1 MPENQ
6 ALSPRGTRLPAAAHS
21 FASPVLDIEPQEF
34 DSFAYLRTYWN
45 IINKR
50 RWTII
55 SFAFVLT
62 LLVAIASFKMTPIYE
77 ATVRL
82 DIEADTLQIQSL
94 NDIFRQ
100 IPADETFIGTQIQVL
115 EGVSLAERTIQQ
127 VGLAKDPKSV
137 EAIKQSGGW
146 FSSRLTSSPDGLVGS
161 FRHSLHVQK
170 VRDSHVVNVSFES
183 ADPNL
188 SAKVA
193 NSLAD
198 NYIEYNFRQ
207 KYDATRQ
214 ASGWMEQQL
223 DELKAKVEQSQQ
235 ALVDYERQNAIIS
248 ISDKE
253 SVVEQRM
260 ADLSRDLTIAQSD
273 RLQKESVYELVRSNE
288 SQVAFVAQNDL
299 LQHLEEKHADL
310 KSQYVDTLQQSG
322 PKHPKAERLQSQVD
336 EIQSL
341 IEGERKRIVE
351 RIRNDY
357 MAALGRERLLAA
369 AVAQEKSE
377 VGALNQLL
385 IQHSLL
391 KRESDTNQQLYD
403 NLLQRLKDATVSA
416 GLRATNI
423 HVIDPAK
430 PPKSPVRPQKPLNIL
445 IGLMVGLV
453 LGLVL
458 AFVKESVDT
467 SIKSIDEAERLANA
481 PALAV
486 IPLAHD
492 MLRQS
497 TPSLPIRSGT
507 LAATQGLA
515 LLNRP
520 SSAMAE
526 SFRTLLT
533 SVVLSTAPQ
542 PPQALLMT
550 SSTAGE
556 GKTVTALNLAIALAQ
571 RGDPTLL
578 IDADLRHPS
587 VGKSLNLVNGKG
599 LASFLTGAHSIEK
612 ALREFPPVP
621 ALRILPAGPKPP
633 NPAQLLSSSA
643 MEAMLL
649 ELRNRFKFVII
660 DSPPVLPVTDAM
672 ILSTF
677 VDGVV
682 FVIGSGTTV
691 RGAVT
696 RSCRILQNVGAKVL
710 GIVLNKV
717 DLRHGEYYGSYG
729 HYYYNYHSDDK
740 EPAANP
746 KVIGPASP
754 TQVKELRA

>member
-1 MPENQ
+1 MSVSR
-6 ALSPRGTRLPAAAHS
+6 AR
-21 FASPVLDIEPQEF
+21 
-34 DSFAYLRTYWN
+34 
-45 IINKR
+45 
-50 RWTII
+50 
-55 SFAFVLT
+55 
-62 LLVAIASFKMTPIYE
+62 TPI
-77 ATVRL
+77 
-82 DIEADTLQIQSL
+82 
-94 NDIFRQ
+94 
-100 IPADETFIGTQIQVL
+100 
-115 EGVSLAERTIQQ
+115 
-127 VGLAKDPKSV
+127 
-137 EAIKQSGGW
+137 
-146 FSSRLTSSPDGLVGS
+146 
-161 FRHSLHVQK
+161 
-170 VRDSHVVNVSFES
+170 
-183 ADPNL
+183 L

-223 DELKAKVEQSQQ
+223 DELKAKVEKSQQ
-235 ALVDYERQNAIIS
+235 ALVDYERQNAIVN

-253 SVVEQRM
+253 SVVEQKM

-299 LQHLEEKHADL
+299 LQHLEEKYADL
-310 KSQYVDTLQQSG
+310 KSQYVDTLEQSG
-322 PKHPKAERLQSQVD
+322 PKHPKVERLQSQVD

-341 IEGERKRIVE
+341 IQGERKRIVE
-351 RIRNDY
+351 RIRNEY
-357 MAALGRERLLAA
+357 MAAIGRERLLAA
-369 AVAQEKSE
+369 AVAQEKIE

-385 IQHSLL
+385 IQHNLL

-430 PPKSPVRPQKPLNIL
+430 PPKSPVRPQKLLNIL

-453 LGLVL
+453 LGLAL
-458 AFVKESVDT
+458 AFVKEAVDT
-467 SIKSIDEAERLANA
+467 SIKSVDEAERLANA

-486 IPLAHD
+486 VPLARHA
-492 MLRQS
+492 S
-497 TPSLPIRSGT
+497 APTPSLPGNNGSMAST
-507 LAATQGLA
+507 HGLA
-515 LLNRP
+515 VLDRP

-542 PPQALLMT
+542 PPQVILMT

-571 RGDPTLL
+571 RGEPTLL

-587 VGKSLNLVNGKG
+587 IGKALNLVNGTG
-599 LASFLTGAHSIEK
+599 LATYLTGAHSIEK
-612 ALREFPPVP
+612 GLREFPAVP
-621 ALRILPAGPKPP
+621 ALWILPTGPKPP

-649 ELRNRFKFVII
+649 QFRKAYKFVVI

-696 RSCRILQNVGAKVL
+696 RSCKILHNVGASIL

-729 HYYYNYHSDDK
+729 HYYYNYHSEDK
-740 EPAANP
+740 EPKLNS
-746 KVIGPASP
+746 KVLSSHLPS
-754 TQVKELRA
+754 

>member
-1 MPENQ
+1 MLENH
-6 ALSPRGTRLPAAAHS
+6 AISPRGLKLPTAALSAD
-21 FASPVLDIEPQEF
+21 SPFLDIEAQEF
-34 DSFAYLRTYWN
+34 DSFSYLRTYWN

-50 RWTII
+50 RWTIM
-55 SFAFVLT
+55 SVAFVAT
-62 LLVAIASFKMTPIYE
+62 VLVTIASFKMIPIYE

-94 NDIFRQ
+94 NDFFRQ
-100 IPADETFIGTQIQVL
+100 IPTDEAFIGTQIQVL
-115 EGVSLAERTIQQ
+115 EGARMAERTIEQ
-127 VGLAKDPKSV
+127 VGLDKNPKWA
-137 EAIKQSGGW
+137 EAIQQSSAW
-146 FSSRLTSSPDGLVGS
+146 FSSKAPSSLDGLVEP
-161 FRHSLHVQK
+161 FRRSLHVQK

-188 SAKVA
+188 CAKVA
-193 NSLAD
+193 NSLAND
-198 NYIEYNFRQ
+198 FIEYNFRQ

-223 DELKAKVEQSQQ
+223 DELKAKVEKSQQ
-235 ALVDYERQNAIIS
+235 ALVDYERQNAIVS

-260 ADLSRDLTIAQSD
+260 GDLSRELTNAQSA
-273 RLQKESVYELVRSNE
+273 RLQKESVYEMVRSNASE
-288 SQVAFVAQNDL
+288 VSFVAQNEL
-299 LQHLEEKHADL
+299 LQHLEEKDADL
-310 KSQYVDTLQQSG
+310 KSQYADTLEQSG
-322 PKHPKAERLQSQVD
+322 PKHPKAERLRSQVD

-357 MAALGRERLLAA
+357 MAALGRERLLTA
-369 AVAQEKSE
+369 AVAKEKVE

-385 IQHSLL
+385 IQHNLL

-430 PPKSPVRPQKPLNIL
+430 PPKVPIRPKKLLNIL

-453 LGLVL
+453 LGLAL
-458 AFVKESVDT
+458 AFVKEAVDT
-467 SIKSIDEAERLANA
+467 SIKSVDEAERLANA

-486 IPLAHD
+486 VPLAHET
-492 MLRQS
+492 LRRLS
-497 TPSLPIRSGT
+497 SSHPGVDGD
-507 LAATQGLA
+507 AAALQGLV
-515 LLNRP
+515 LLSRP
-520 SSAMAE
+520 SSAAAE

-533 SVVLSTAPQ
+533 SVVLSSAPQ
-542 PPQALLMT
+542 PPQALLLT

-571 RGDPTLL
+571 RGEPTLL

-587 VGKSLNLVNGKG
+587 VGKSLNLVNGTG
-599 LASFLTGAHSIEK
+599 LASFLTGAHTIEK
-612 ALREFPPVP
+612 ALRQFPPVP
-621 ALRILPAGPKPP
+621 NLWVLPAGPKPP
-633 NPAQLLSSSA
+633 NPAQLLSSSV
-643 MEAMLL
+643 METMLL
-649 ELRNRFKFVII
+649 DFRKRFKFVVI

-682 FVIGSGTTV
+682 FVIESGKTV

-696 RSCRILQNVGAKVL
+696 RSCKILHNVGAKIL
-710 GIVLNKV
+710 GIVFNKV
-717 DLRHGEYYGSYG
+717 DLRHAEYYGSYG

-740 EPAANP
+740 DHTTNSNVPTSLPPTEVGRLPA
-746 KVIGPASP
+746 
-754 TQVKELRA
+754 

>member
-6 ALSPRGTRLPAAAHS
+6 ILSLRGPKLPEAAHAPAGQV
-21 FASPVLDIEPQEF
+21 FDIEAQEF
-34 DSFAYLRTYWN
+34 DSFGYLRIYWN
-45 IINKR
+45 IISKR

-55 SFAFVLT
+55 SAAFIVT
-62 LLVAIASFKMTPIYE
+62 LLVAIATFKMTPIYE

-82 DIEADTLQIQSL
+82 DIEADTPQIQSL
-94 NDIFRQ
+94 NDLYRDNGAY
-100 IPADETFIGTQIQVL
+100 ADGDFIGTQIQVL
-115 EGVSLAERTIQQ
+115 EGVSLAERTIEHS
-127 VGLAKDPKSV
+127 GLLNDPKWVAALHPS
-137 EAIKQSGGW
+137 SGPLSTP
-146 FSSRLTSSPDGLVGS
+146 FTNSPDGLVES
-161 FRHSLHVQK
+161 FRRCLHVQK

-183 ADPNL
+183 ADPIL

-198 NYIEYNFRQ
+198 NYIENNFRQ

-223 DELKAKVEQSQQ
+223 DELKAKVEKSQQ
-235 ALVDYERQNAIIS
+235 ALVDYERQNAIVN

-253 SVVEQRM
+253 SVVDQKM

-273 RLQKESVYELVRSNE
+273 RLQKESVYETVRSNE
-288 SQVAFVAQNDL
+288 SEVAFVAQNDL
-299 LQHLEEKHADL
+299 LQHLEEKYADL
-310 KSQYVDTLQQSG
+310 KSQYVDALEQSG

-341 IEGERKRIVE
+341 IERERGRIVE
-351 RIRNDY
+351 RMRNDY

-369 AVAQEKSE
+369 AVAKEKVE

-385 IQHSLL
+385 IQHNLL
-391 KRESDTNQQLYD
+391 KREAETNEQLFD
-403 NLLQRLKDATVSA
+403 NLQQRLKDATVSA
-416 GLRATNI
+416 GLRATNV

-430 PPKSPVRPQKPLNIL
+430 PPRLPVRPQKLRNIL

-453 LGLVL
+453 LGLAL
-458 AFVKESVDT
+458 AFVREAVDT

-486 IPLAHD
+486 VPLARD
-492 MLRQS
+492 ARRRPS
-497 TPSLPIRSGT
+497 PSLPGNNGKSS
-507 LAATQGLA
+507 ATQGLA
-515 LLNRP
+515 LLSHP
-520 SSAMAE
+520 SSAVAE

-542 PPQALLMT
+542 PPQVLLMT

-556 GKTVTALNLAIALAQ
+556 GKTVTSLNLAIALAQ
-571 RGDPTLL
+571 RGEPTLL

-587 VGKSLNLVNGKG
+587 IGKSLNLVNGTG
-599 LASFLTGAHSIEK
+599 LATYLTGAHDIET
-612 ALREFPPVP
+612 ALRDFPPVP
-621 ALRILPAGPKPP
+621 TLWAMPAGPTPP
-633 NPAQLLSSSA
+633 NPAQLLSSAA
-643 MEAMLL
+643 MEAMLR
-649 ELRNRFKFVII
+649 ELRKRFKFVVI

-672 ILSTF
+672 ILSTLA
-677 VDGVV
+677 DGVV
-682 FVIGSGTTV
+682 FVIESGVTV

-696 RSCRILQNVGAKVL
+696 RARKILQNVGANVL

-717 DLRHGEYYGSYG
+717 DVRHNGYYADYGSY
-729 HYYYNYHSDDK
+729 YYQSADK
-740 EPAANP
+740 ERSSSSEVAGARLP
-746 KVIGPASP
+746 G
-754 TQVKELRA
+754 

>member
-6 ALSPRGTRLPAAAHS
+6 HLSRRGPSLPAAAP
-21 FASPVLDIEPQEF
+21 AGPILDIEAQEF
-34 DSFAYLRTYWN
+34 DSFSYLRTYWN

-55 SFAFVLT
+55 TIAFIAT
-62 LLVAIASFKMTPIYE
+62 MLVAIASFKMTPIYE

-94 NDIFRQ
+94 NDLFRQ
-100 IPADETFIGTQIQVL
+100 VPADETFIGTQIQVL
-115 EGVSLAERTIQQ
+115 EGVSLAELTIEQ
-127 VGLAKDPKSV
+127 VGILKDPTWV
-137 EAIKQSGGW
+137 AAIQPSSGV
-146 FSSRLTSSPDGLVGS
+146 SSSKLPTSPDGILGP
-161 FRHSLHVQK
+161 FGRSLHVVK

-188 SAKVA
+188 CAKVA

-198 NYIEYNFRQ
+198 NYIEYNFRE
-207 KYDATRQ
+207 KYDATRR

-223 DELKAKVEQSQQ
+223 DELKAKVEKSQQ
-235 ALVDYERQNAIIS
+235 ALVDYERQNAIVN

-260 ADLSRDLTIAQSD
+260 ADLSRDLTIAQTD

-299 LQHLEEKHADL
+299 LQHLEEKYADL
-310 KSQYVDTLQQSG
+310 KSQYVDALQQFG

-341 IEGERKRIVE
+341 IERERKRIVE

-357 MAALGRERLLAA
+357 MAALGREGLLAA
-369 AVAQEKSE
+369 AVAKEKVE
-377 VGALNQLL
+377 VGAVDQLL
-385 IQHSLL
+385 IQHNLL
-391 KRESDTNQQLYD
+391 KRESETNQQLYD
-403 NLLQRLKDATVSA
+403 NLLRRLKDATVSA
-416 GLRATNI
+416 GLRATNV
-423 HVIDPAK
+423 HVFDPAN
-430 PPKSPVRPQKPLNIL
+430 PPKSPVRPQKLLNIL
-445 IGLMVGLV
+445 IGLMVGPV
-453 LGLVL
+453 LGLAL
-458 AFVKESVDT
+458 AFVKEAVDT

-486 IPLAHD
+486 VPLARD
-492 MLRQS
+492 TLRRP
-497 TPSLPIRSGT
+497 TPSLSGNNGRS
-507 LAATQGLA
+507 AATQGLA
-515 LLNRP
+515 LLSRP

-533 SVVLSTAPQ
+533 SVILSNAPQ
-542 PPQALLMT
+542 PPQALLIT
-550 SSTAGE
+550 SSAAGE
-556 GKTVTALNLAIALAQ
+556 GKTITAVNLAIALAQ
-571 RGDPTLL
+571 RGEPTLL

-587 VGKSLNLVNGKG
+587 IGETLNLPNGTG
-599 LASFLTGAHSIEK
+599 LAGFLTGAHSIEK
-612 ALREFPPVP
+612 ALRQFAPVP
-621 ALRILPAGPKPP
+621 TLWALPAGPTPP
-633 NPAQLLSSSA
+633 NPAQLLSSST
-643 MEAMLL
+643 MESTLR
-649 ELRNRFKFVII
+649 ELRKRFKFVVI

-672 ILSTF
+672 ILSNL

-682 FVIGSGTTV
+682 FVVESGATA

-696 RSCRILQNVGAKVL
+696 RARKILQNVGANVL

-717 DLRHGEYYGSYG
+717 DVRHDGYYGNYG
-729 HYYYNYHSDDK
+729 NYYYHSDDK
-740 EPAANP
+740 EPTADSE
-746 KVIGPASP
+746 VASSHP
-754 TQVKELRA
+754 PG

>member
-6 ALSPRGTRLPAAAHS
+6 ALSPRGPRLPAAAP
-21 FASPVLDIEPQEF
+21 SPAVPVFDIEAQEF
-34 DSFAYLRTYWN
+34 DSFSYLRTYWN
-45 IINKR
+45 IVSKR

-55 SFAFVLT
+55 SVACIVT
-62 LLVAIASFKMTPIYE
+62 PLVAIATFKMTPIYE

-94 NDIFRQ
+94 NDFFRQ
-100 IPADETFIGTQIQVL
+100 IPSDEAFIGTQIQVL
-115 EGVSLAERTIQQ
+115 EGTSLAERTIEQ
-127 VGLAKDPKSV
+127 VGLVKDPKWV
-137 EAIKQSGGW
+137 AAIQPSSGP
-146 FSSRLTSSPDGLVGS
+146 FSSNLPTSPDGVLGP
-161 FRHSLHVQK
+161 FRRSLHVQK

-223 DELKAKVEQSQQ
+223 DELKAKVEKSQQ
-235 ALVDYERQNAIIS
+235 ALVDYERQNAIVN

-260 ADLSRDLTIAQSD
+260 DDLSRDLTIAQTD

-288 SQVAFVAQNDL
+288 SEVGFVAQNDL
-299 LQHLEEKHADL
+299 LQHLEEKYADL
-310 KSQYVDTLQQSG
+310 KSQYVDTLEQSG
-322 PKHPKAERLQSQVD
+322 PKHPKAVRLQSQVD

-341 IEGERKRIVE
+341 IDRERKRIVE

-369 AVAQEKSE
+369 AVAKEKVE

-385 IQHSLL
+385 IQHNLL

-403 NLLQRLKDATVSA
+403 NLLGRLKDATVSA

-430 PPKSPVRPQKPLNIL
+430 PPKSPVRPQKLLNIL
-445 IGLMVGLV
+445 IGLMVGMV
-453 LGLVL
+453 LGLAL
-458 AFVKESVDT
+458 AFVREAVDT

-486 IPLAHD
+486 VPLARD
-492 MLRQS
+492 TVRLP
-497 TPSLPIRSGT
+497 TPSLAGNNGKSP
-507 LAATQGLA
+507 ATQGLA
-515 LLNRP
+515 LLTQP

-526 SFRTLLT
+526 AFRTLLT

-542 PPQALLMT
+542 PPQVLLIT
-550 SSTAGE
+550 SSAAGE
-556 GKTVTALNLAIALAQ
+556 GKTITALNLAIALAQ
-571 RGDPTLL
+571 RGEPTLL
-578 IDADLRHPS
+578 IDADLRHAS
-587 VGKSLNLVNGKG
+587 VGKSLNLVNGTG
-599 LASFLTGAHSIEK
+599 LASFLTGAHSMEK
-612 ALREFPPVP
+612 ALRQFPLVP
-621 ALRILPAGPKPP
+621 TLWAMPAGPKPP

-643 MEAMLL
+643 MEAMLQ
-649 ELRNRFKFVII
+649 ELRKRFKFVVL

-682 FVIGSGTTV
+682 FVVESGATV

-696 RSCRILQNVGAKVL
+696 RARKILQNVGATVL
-710 GIVLNKV
+710 GIVFNKV
-717 DLRHGEYYGSYG
+717 DVRHDGYYGYYG
-729 HYYYNYHSDDK
+729 RYYNKYYVNEKDTNSD
-740 EPAANP
+740 
-746 KVIGPASP
+746 GASSHLA
-754 TQVKELRA
+754 K